1 MDEIKEGLRYVF
13 QTRNELTL
21 AISGSGHSGMEAI
34 FTNLVEAGEKVI
46 ICCSGIWGDRA
57 MDMAKRVGRYSPP
70 GEYSVSILFFE
81 V

>member
-34 FTNLVEAGEKVI
+34 FTNLVEPGEKVI
-46 ICCSGIWGDRA
+46 ICCNGIWGNRA
-57 MDMAKRVGRYSPP
+57 IDMAKRAGK
-70 GEYSVSILFFE
+70 
-81 V
+81 